1 MSRLEGVLAVE
12 SNLIIIDALT
22 LGVGPDRQEDA
33 FACECRLYYVFVV
46 CVCLIGPVTRVWY
59 FLSYC
64 RCVMEVYFVIYH

>member
-46 CVCLIGPVTRVWY
+46 CV
-59 FLSYC
+59 
-64 RCVMEVYFVIYH
+64 